1 MLTIGLIILLLAK
14 ALFSDRNNI
23 PVIYTRITVIILIYS
38 ALLSINVIN
47 FSILA
52 SGVSVYGG
60 LFHVSCT
67 TLMIDTFIY
76 VSAAIILIGF
86 KTNQKKYNNIIVLVT
101 TNKEYPLI
109 VLFALLGQSLLISSS
124 DLVSIFLS
132 LELQSFA
139 VYLLSTLYRD
149 IESSTSAG
157 LKYFILG
164 GVSSAVILLGSAV
177 IYNYTGL
184 TQFDNIYFVY
194 LVNSTSIIPNQVI
207 LGLVLIGVGFLFKVA
222 SAPLHNWAPDVYDGT
237 PTIVTVFISTI
248 PKISL
253 FLFLIE
259 LQTGLEGSFS
269 SLTIYTD
276 IFSKD
281 IDIWKNLLLIGSI
294 FSLIIGTVLGLSQY
308 RIKRLL
314 AYSTISHVGFL
325 LLSLLINSE
334 ESIESFLFYIMQ
346 YSLTNICAFLC
357 LLQFASQRKK
367 AISKKDSNNNNDIQF
382 IHEIKGEFRNNPVLA
397 FSLSMCL
404 FSIAGIPPLI
414 GFFAKQIVLL
424 SSLHAG
430 YYYISF
436 ICVVTSVISASYY
449 LKIVK
454 VLYFDESY
462 AKDEDN
468 EKSKKNNS
476 TVNSDTNSK
485 INAAHSL
492 CISVLTVIILLFVFQ
507 PQILLN
513 SSKLLA
519 LTLFYY

>member
-1 MLTIGLIILLLAK
+1 
-14 ALFSDRNNI
+14 
-23 PVIYTRITVIILIYS
+23 
-38 ALLSINVIN
+38 
-47 FSILA
+47 
-52 SGVSVYGG
+52 
-60 LFHVSCT
+60 
-67 TLMIDTFIY
+67 
-76 VSAAIILIGF
+76 
-86 KTNQKKYNNIIVLVT
+86 
-101 TNKEYPLI
+101 
-109 VLFALLGQSLLISSS
+109 
-124 DLVSIFLS
+124 
-132 LELQSFA
+132 
-139 VYLLSTLYRD
+139 
-149 IESSTSAG
+149 
-157 LKYFILG
+157 
-164 GVSSAVILLGSAV
+164 
-177 IYNYTGL
+177 
-184 TQFDNIYFVY
+184 
-194 LVNSTSIIPNQVI
+194 
-207 LGLVLIGVGFLFKVA
+207 
-222 SAPLHNWAPDVYDGT
+222 
-237 PTIVTVFISTI
+237 
-248 PKISL
+248 
-253 FLFLIE
+253 
-259 LQTGLEGSFS
+259 
-269 SLTIYTD
+269 
-276 IFSKD
+276 
-281 IDIWKNLLLIGSI
+281 
-294 FSLIIGTVLGLSQY
+294 
-308 RIKRLL
+308 
-314 AYSTISHVGFL
+314 
-325 LLSLLINSE
+325 
-334 ESIESFLFYIMQ
+334 MQ